1 MKTFAEIL
9 NESKATYSFNIAIA
23 GELPEGIE
31 DRLESVM
38 QKFTVRNFTKGK
50 KTPIQKRP
58 LDFPQLENTEVTF
71 FEAEVEYP
79 TTPQVLQTYLGNCC
93 DIPQSHINV
102 RTPEDPREAYQEEGE
117 ENSSEYVALLGT
129 EDMGG
134 ESAQNEVADNRTMDL
149 LKELETARKERDVSD
164 GVAEAPQGD
173 SKDIKGH
180 MQNTKA
186 VVGG

>member
-9 NESKATYSFNIAIA
+9 NESKATYSFNIGIA

-173 SKDIKGH
+173 SKDIERH

-186 VVGG
+186 VERG

>member
-1 MKTFAEIL
+1 MKPFAQIL
-9 NESKATYSFNIAIA
+9 QESKTTYSFNIGIA
-23 GELPEGIE
+23 GDLPEGIA
-31 DRLESVM
+31 DRLERVL
-38 QKFTVRNFTKGK
+38 QKFNVLSFSTGK

-79 TTPQVLQTYLGNCC
+79 TTTQVLQNYLGNCC
-93 DIPQSHINV
+93 NVPQSHIIV
-102 RTPEDPREAYQEEGE
+102 RNPEDPREAYQEESE

-134 ESAQNEVADNRTMDL
+134 ESGQNEVADNRTMDL
-149 LKELETARKERDVSD
+149 LKELETARKERDAAA
-164 GVAEAPQGD
+164 GNEGAPQGE
-173 SKDIKGH
+173 SKDIEGDK
-180 MQNTKA
+180 QNTKA

>member
-9 NESKATYSFNIAIA
+9 NESKATYSFNIGIA

-38 QKFTVRNFTKGK
+38 QKFTVRNFIKGK

-93 DIPQSHINV
+93 NIPQSHINV
-102 RTPEDPREAYQEEGE
+102 RTPQDPREAYQEEVGDE
-117 ENSSEYVALLGT
+117 PYDVLLT
-129 EDMGG
+129 QEDMGG
-134 ESAQNEVADNRTMDL
+134 ESAQQEVADNRTMEL
-149 LKELETARKERDVSD
+149 LKELETARAERDAAAGNED
-164 GVAEAPQGD
+164 APQGE
-173 SKDIKGH
+173 SKDIQGDK
-180 MQNTKA
+180 QNTKA

>member
-1 MKTFAEIL
+1 MAKLFSEYLT
-9 NESKATYSFNIAIA
+9 ESKRVFEFKVKIA

-79 TTPQVLQTYLGNCC
+79 TTPQVLQSYLGNCC

-102 RTPEDPREAYQEEGE
+102 RTPEDPREAYQ
-117 ENSSEYVALLGT
+117 A
-129 EDMGG
+129 
-134 ESAQNEVADNRTMDL
+134 
-149 LKELETARKERDVSD
+149 VSYTHLTL
-164 GVAEAPQGD
+164 P
-173 SKDIKGH
+173 
-180 MQNTKA
+180 TKA
-186 VVGG
+186 